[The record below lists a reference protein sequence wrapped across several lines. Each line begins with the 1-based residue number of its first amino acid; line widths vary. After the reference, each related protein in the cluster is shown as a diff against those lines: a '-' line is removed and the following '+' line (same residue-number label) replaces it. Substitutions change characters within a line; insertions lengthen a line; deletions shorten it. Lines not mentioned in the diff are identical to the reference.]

1 MDIIGI
7 FLKNLTGSVWGFK
20 PNMSAPY
27 DYTAQNPVL
36 FTVKPTMSGIYT
48 YTVGIAKNNSESL
61 GSATVNLPIN
71 SIGIIQTNLVM
82 TLSAGDGSTTSHL
95 MNYTLILTEVIG
107 GISHTYDVNYDIE
120 VNLQRGKVFTL
131 TGQKIGYVD
140 NTITFTVPLNQNI
153 NYGDLGSFIS
163 VPLFPTGAI
172 SAGNTTVTVHVDDK
186 ETYYPLPNVQISMSG
201 VLIPKFT
208 GIEGESVSFI
218 LPQNTQFTVTG
229 VKSGYCTVSETK
241 NTSTNDYMYVAL
253 YMKYGACLGITPTH
267 TPIPNA
273 TPFITIPTPIGGYGQ
288 INGTATICNNNL
300 PTNASFIDRYIKN
313 PIACAGIT
321 DLISQNLLLAVLI
334 IFICAIIAAKFAGA
348 IGFAIGAVLGAIVA
362 MVLGLIPFWI
372 IIVLVLI
379 SIAILSIKIFFSP
392 SG

>member
-1 MDIIGI
+1 
-7 FLKNLTGSVWGFK
+7 
-20 PNMSAPY
+20 
-27 DYTAQNPVL
+27 
-36 FTVKPTMSGIYT
+36 
-48 YTVGIAKNNSESL
+48 
-61 GSATVNLPIN
+61 
-71 SIGIIQTNLVM
+71 
-82 TLSAGDGSTTSHL
+82 
-95 MNYTLILTEVIG
+95 
-107 GISHTYDVNYDIE
+107 
-120 VNLQRGKVFTL
+120 
-131 TGQKIGYVD
+131 
-140 NTITFTVPLNQNI
+140 
-153 NYGDLGSFIS
+153 
-163 VPLFPTGAI
+163 
-172 SAGNTTVTVHVDDK
+172 
-186 ETYYPLPNVQISMSG
+186 
-201 VLIPKFT
+201 
-208 GIEGESVSFI
+208 
-218 LPQNTQFTVTG
+218 
-229 VKSGYCTVSETK
+229 
-241 NTSTNDYMYVAL
+241 MYVAL
-253 YMKYGACLGITPTH
+253 YMKYGACLGVTPTH

-300 PTNASFIDRYIKN
+300 PTNASLIDRYIKN